1 MASRSSPKKFY
12 APNALANSDH
22 FHFTI
27 NYSKCHLRVSALLSR
42 SCLRQLMRKAP
53 QLGFPL
59 APQCSW
65 CPGPPPTLHR
75 APTGACHAHA
85 CLPRREAILVLR
97 RVTWVWEQRSHVRK
111 VNELCSCSPALPG
124 LSCCPLRKLALRG
137 DLLPYCQF
145 SFTDGNVHLKRV
157 SLRVIHRLCFP
168 SFHWTHS
175 ANRSKD

>member
-1 MASRSSPKKFY
+1 MSLKY
-12 APNALANSDH
+12 
-22 FHFTI
+22 
-27 NYSKCHLRVSALLSR
+27 LRVSALLSR

-53 QLGFPL
+53 QLGFQL

-65 CPGPPPTLHR
+65 CPGPPPILYTHR
-75 APTGACHAHA
+75 SLSRPFVPPTE
-85 CLPRREAILVLR
+85 RSNLVLR
-97 RVTWVWEQRSHVRK
+97 RVTWVGEQRSHVWK

-124 LSCCPLRKLALRG
+124 LSHCPLRKLALRG

-157 SLRVIHRLCFP
+157 SLRVIRRLCFP